1 MGAAASVEQWPPHDR
16 ELWERKG
23 HLVVRA
29 NGAVVDLSPL
39 AWYEREAV
47 SDGHVVTALRRD
59 LVELVLDDCSSLTRA
74 LLSVVAASLDA
85 SRCPGL
91 DDVAL
96 FLIATHCPGL
106 RRLAARGCGRLT
118 SVPADLAAL
127 ETLDVGGCGALAE
140 VPALGDAV
148 FVDVSGCGTLR
159 DVDFRGPLETLDV
172 SGTSL
177 AAAALSR
184 LKRPERL
191 RALRCA
197 SSDVADG
204 ALARL
209 LPTCAALEA
218 LDLSG
223 SDRLT
228 DHGLSAV
235 AACHGLLDLDV
246 SGCPGLSDVGMI
258 QRPAAVTIV
267 ASF

>member
-1 MGAAASVEQWPPHDR
+1 M
-16 ELWERKG
+16 
-23 HLVVRA
+23 
-29 NGAVVDLSPL
+29 
-39 AWYEREAV
+39 
-47 SDGHVVTALRRD
+47 
-59 LVELVLDDCSSLTRA
+59 
-74 LLSVVAASLDA
+74 
-85 SRCPGL
+85 
-91 DDVAL
+91 
-96 FLIATHCPGL
+96 
-106 RRLAARGCGRLT
+106 
-118 SVPADLAAL
+118 
-127 ETLDVGGCGALAE
+127 
-140 VPALGDAV
+140 PALGDAV
-148 FVDVSGCGTLR
+148 FVDVSGCGALR
-159 DVDFRGPLETLDV
+159 DLDARGPLETLDV

-177 AAAALSR
+177 ASAALSR

-228 DHGLSAV
+228 DHGLSSV

-258 QRPAAVTIV
+258 VLGASCARLRRLNVADCAGLSGRAFAAVPNSTTGLGGPDQT
-267 ASF
+267 